1 MQVLHR
7 LSGTLQDVS
16 SALVQRGTAMGPL
29 VPSLVLVPFL
39 LLFAWLFRDTA
50 VVGGIPIISAVL
62 VIAGLLIPSNFH
74 RHFGKFAK
82 TDPDRLQ
89 SEEFRIGMTRIQMV
103 DAKSLPQPL
112 SEDSLPEPTRNLT
125 DADARHELDEA
136 NEAASDHEGKAP

>member
-1 MQVLHR
+1 MRVLHR
-7 LSGTLQDVS
+7 LSGSLQDVS

-62 VIAGLLIPSNFH
+62 VIAGLLIPYNFH

-82 TDPDRLQ
+82 ADPDRLQ
-89 SEEFRIGMTRIQMV
+89 SEEFRIGMTRIQML

-112 SEDSLPEPTRNLT
+112 PEDSLPEPTRNLT
-125 DADARHELDEA
+125 DADARQLDEA
-136 NEAASDHEGKAP
+136 NEAASDNEGKAR